1 MSENDNPEKS
11 KNTVSPENSRRGA
24 VRITT
29 VYGGRVCQAG
39 KAYSCVI
46 SDVSETGAKLRLKD
60 AGEKSQII
68 GDLEVQLIF
77 DRLGEYKSLNGDL
90 AWIKGE
96 EATMGIKFSDI
107 EKKRHRVIS
116 ALMPSR
122 WNLVQNNSTKKE
134 K

>member
-1 MSENDNPEKS
+1 MSEKDNPKES
-11 KNTVSPENSRRGA
+11 KKTVSPENSRRGA
-24 VRITT
+24 VRMST
-29 VYGGRVCQAG
+29 VYGGRICQAG
-39 KAYSCVI
+39 KAYGCVI
-46 SDVSETGAKLRLKD
+46 SDVSETGAKLRLKENS
-60 AGEKSQII
+60 EKGQII
-68 GDLEVQLIF
+68 DDLEVQLIF

-116 ALMPSR
+116 ALMPNR
-122 WNLVQNNSTKKE
+122 WNLVQNNSTKKD